1 MSTKLSA
8 YMGGLGI
15 DARDKLEVLANA
27 TVTVG
32 DGSTLGNV
40 HVGDGGKFIA
50 GADDDL
56 VIAHSGSAGTV
67 DNLVGDLTITN
78 SADDK
83 DIILQSDDGSGGTEV
98 YFRAD
103 GSASES
109 LVYFSGNEHF
119 KTQQTGVKATGNVD
133 VTANV
138 GVSGNVFVGSYI
150 SIANTNPA
158 ATDSLV
164 IAGNV
169 RITSGSL
176 IFPDGST
183 QSSGSGI
190 ATFPTGDFGLLDS
203 ANSAS
208 DAFGQVTGGLTTFDM
223 LISPTGSIS
232 TEDLGALT

>member
-15 DARDKLEVLANA
+15 DARDKLTVTSGA

-32 DGSTLGNV
+32 DGSTNGNV
-40 HVGDGGKFIA
+40 KVGDAGRFIA
-50 GADDDL
+50 GADNDL
-56 VIAHSGSAGTV
+56 VIAHSGSAATV

-83 DIILQSDDGSGGTEV
+83 DIILQTDDGSGGTEV

-109 LVYFSGNEHF
+109 IVYYSGNEHF

-138 GVSGNVFVGSYI
+138 GISGNVVIGTYMT
-150 SIANTNPA
+150 IANTNPA
-158 ATDSLV
+158 ATDALV
-164 IAGNV
+164 IGGNV
-169 RITSGSL
+169 RITSGAL
-176 IFPDGST
+176 IFADGSS
-183 QSSGSGI
+183 QSAGSSVT
-190 ATFPTGDFGLLDS
+190 TFPTGDYGLLDT
-203 ANSAS
+203 ANTST

-223 LISPTGSIS
+223 LSAPVGSVG